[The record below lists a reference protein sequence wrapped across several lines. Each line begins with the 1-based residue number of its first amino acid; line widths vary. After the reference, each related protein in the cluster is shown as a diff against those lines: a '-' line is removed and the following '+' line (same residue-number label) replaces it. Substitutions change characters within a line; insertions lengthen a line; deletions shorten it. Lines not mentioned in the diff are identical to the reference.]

1 MTGAAALLRRVARDT
16 RGVSV
21 IEFAF
26 VAPVLVL
33 FLVGII
39 DAGRAYSAKLTLD
52 QTVYRAL
59 EKAVVGTNQTDYASI
74 LRTEVQNTAGYSASD
89 VITVNQWLECN
100 LNGTKLAY
108 DANCGATEQSTRYI
122 QLKVDRSFTPSYNY
136 GKWFMGAA
144 SNGNITLSSTWTVRM
159 Q

>member
-1 MTGAAALLRRVARDT
+1 MRRLLSPLRRLRRDA

-39 DAGRAYSAKLTLD
+39 DAGRAFSAKLTLD

-59 EKAVVGTNQTDYASI
+59 EKAVVGTNDTDYTSI
-74 LRTEVQNTAGYSASD
+74 LTTEVQNTAGYSSTD
-89 VITVNQWLECN
+89 VITVDQWLECD
-100 LNGTKLAY
+100 LNGTHLAY
-108 DANCGATEQSTRYI
+108 TSNCSSTQQSTRYI
-122 QLKVDRSFTPSYNY
+122 QLKVDRQFAPSYSY
-136 GKWFMGAA
+136 GRLFLGAN
-144 SNGNITLSSTWTVRM
+144 SNGKITLSSTWTVRM